1 MTIITRIGQPSKK
14 KNMASLEI
22 FLKKTLPFHH
32 LNPTMWLWLANAH
45 PPCSTVL
52 SNAQVKNLQTAA
64 KVGSWKLGKMIV
76 GNDSHLEP
84 QTTIYKWLFQLDD
97 SQSLHGKWLFH
108 QTSIYKWLFGV
119 PGTCLICV
127 LQIPKKNLSKQN
139 DADLP
144 SFGVFCFEKSKKIF
158 QNKTMQIFLVLV
170 CFVSKIQKKNFQ
182 NKTMQ
187 IFLVLVCFVSK
198 IQKKTFKTKRC
209 RSSFKLNFMHIF
221 FPPQTPAFHRPVCKH
236 RPLHLRWEWS
246 QIRSLLGACFL
257 GSPKLGRRSIFWE
270 AWRMGIPALVIE
282 LSWFW

>member
-1 MTIITRIGQPSKK
+1 
-14 KNMASLEI
+14 
-22 FLKKTLPFHH
+22 
-32 LNPTMWLWLANAH
+32 MWLWLANAH

-127 LQIPKKNLSKQN
+127 LQIPKKKLSKQN

-144 SFGVFCFEKSKKIF
+144 SNSILCTFFSHHKPRRFTAAGV
-158 QNKTMQIFLVLV
+158 
-170 CFVSKIQKKNFQ
+170 
-182 NKTMQ
+182 
-187 IFLVLVCFVSK
+187 
-198 IQKKTFKTKRC
+198 
-209 RSSFKLNFMHIF
+209 
-221 FPPQTPAFHRPVCKH
+221 
-236 RPLHLRWEWS
+236 
-246 QIRSLLGACFL
+246 
-257 GSPKLGRRSIFWE
+257 
-270 AWRMGIPALVIE
+270 
-282 LSWFW
+282 